1 MFTINFKNVSVKPQ
15 LIRIPWEQ
23 NLFVLIV
30 LNYGSG
36 FFKTKETGVD
46 EEQ

>member
-1 MFTINFKNVSVKPQ
+1 MFNINFKNVSAKPQ

-36 FFKTKETGVD
+36 FLRQKEL
-46 EEQ
+46 EF